1 MPFFANNYFYII
13 TIVLQGICVLHC
25 IRRGRQTTW
34 IWLIVFLPLIGCLI
48 YFFTEI
54 VTRREMQNVQTG
66 VGAVFNPGGRIKRL
80 EENIKIS
87 DAFENKVALADAYL
101 DAGQTTRAIELYEWS
116 LDGNFEEN
124 EHVLSQLIIAYFQAK
139 RFEEI
144 IPIAK
149 KIYKRPQFARSKA
162 HILYAVALDYAGNS
176 EMAESEFKTMKAR
189 FSNFE
194 ARYQYGLFLLRAN
207 RKEEA
212 RQLFAQMVDEA
223 PHLSSQERSYNRS
236 SIAQAKEE
244 LRKMK
249 V

>member
-13 TIVLQGICVLHC
+13 TIVLQAICVLHC
-25 IRRGRQTTW
+25 I
-34 IWLIVFLPLIGCLI
+34 
-48 YFFTEI
+48 
-54 VTRREMQNVQTG
+54 
-66 VGAVFNPGGRIKRL
+66 
-80 EENIKIS
+80 
-87 DAFENKVALADAYL
+87 ENKVALADAYL
-101 DAGQTTRAIELYEWS
+101 GAGHTNRAIELYEWS

-124 EHVLSQLIIAYFQAK
+124 EYVLSQLIIAYFQAK

-149 KIYKRPQFARSKA
+149 KVYKRPQFARSKA
-162 HILYAVALDYAGNS
+162 HILYAVALDYAGNR

-194 ARYQYGLFLLRAN
+194 ARYQYGLFLIRAN

>member
-13 TIVLQGICVLHC
+13 TIVLQAICVLHC
-25 IRRGRQTTW
+25 IRRGRQNNW
-34 IWLIVFLPLIGCLI
+34 IWLIVFLPVIGCLI

-54 VTRREMQNVQTG
+54 VTRREVHNVQTG

-80 EENIKIS
+80 EENIKVS

-101 DAGQTTRAIELYEWS
+101 AAGQTMRAIELYEWS

-124 EHVLSQLIIAYFQAK
+124 EYVLSQLIIAYFQAK

-162 HILYAVALDYAGNS
+162 HILYALALDYTGNS
-176 EMAESEFKTMKAR
+176 ELAETEFKTMKAR

-194 ARYQYGLFLLRAN
+194 ARYQYGLFLIRAN
-207 RKEEA
+207 RKQEA
-212 RQLFAQMVDEA
+212 QQLFAQIVDEA
-223 PHLSSQERSYNRS
+223 SHLSSQEKGYNRGW
-236 SIAQAKEE
+236 ITLAKDE

-249 V
+249 I